1 MRVVTFTE
9 ASKDLGKLI
18 DEVVESESGVVI
30 RGQTAADVV
39 LLPLASFD
47 CLKEA
52 VHLFESPAN
61 GAHLERSKAQLGSR
75 IHARFKAVGGVDIEQ
90 VAEDGETD

>member
-9 ASKDLGKLI
+9 ASKELGKLI
-18 DEVVESESGVVI
+18 DEVVEGESGVII
-30 RGQTAADVV
+30 RGQDAADVV
-39 LLPLASFD
+39 LLSLANFD
-47 CLKEA
+47 GLKET
-52 VHLFESPAN
+52 VYLLESPAN
-61 GAHLERSKAQLGSR
+61 GAHLECSKAQLGSR